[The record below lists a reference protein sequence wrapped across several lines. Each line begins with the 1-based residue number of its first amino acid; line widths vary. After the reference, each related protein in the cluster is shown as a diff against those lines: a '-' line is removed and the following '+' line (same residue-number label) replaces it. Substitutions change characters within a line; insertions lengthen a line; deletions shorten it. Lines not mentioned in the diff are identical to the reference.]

1 MLRLFRYLLPMVALA
16 AVFPL
21 AAAGSHGSADDASP
35 NMLHAANL
43 PTPTEFL
50 WPANCNRGVAPAP
63 PTSCHNSDLAFWNAG
78 GLKGGFKKI
87 LAQGNY
93 EGLRLVDIADPRN
106 PRNISVLECRTNQGD
121 VSFYKARKRLLL
133 IQSIEE
139 AVSSPDCATAR
150 ENLIVAGTNPATGL
164 PGMFRLKGHEGLRV
178 FDVTDPRSPTH
189 IATVRTA
196 CGSHTHTT
204 INDEENDRAIVYVS
218 SYPNA
223 NRVTRREDLNTLPE
237 QPNCIPDH
245 NKISIVEI
253 PDRNP
258 EGARVLK
265 EQPLDQDTATFTAV
279 ASGGSSVRG
288 CHDITVYEITRGD
301 DDDHRGKDDDGRRGR
316 DDDDH
321 RGRNNDDRGPTRI
334 AAGACLSEGQI
345 WDVSDPANP
354 TTNVAG
360 RHTHIRNPFIDGP
373 TPPQRGLFHTA
384 SFTWDGKV
392 ILFTDEWQGGGAHGC
407 DGPQDTRGNVWFY
420 EAVEPGQP
428 AGLYGRFILPRPQ
441 PATEA
446 CTMHNGNVIP
456 TEKGYYGV
464 SSAYQAGTTVFDFS
478 NVRSF
483 PKIFLPFVDRT
494 TLPVPPTVATEIAF
508 FDAKNDPSGPVGID
522 DAWSTYWHNNY
533 IYASSGLPGPP
544 PTPPA
549 VCCVR
554 PGQRG
559 LDVYFLL
566 GRRGRLVPPVTDP
579 TARGVRQFRAEKL
592 PYQNP
597 QTQEVRGERDHDDDD
612 D

>member
-1 MLRLFRYLLPMVALA
+1 MLRLIRLLLPLAALA
-16 AVFPL
+16 VAFPL
-21 AAAGSHGSADDASP
+21 AAAGSHGSADEASP

-43 PTPTEFL
+43 PPPAEFVT
-50 WPANCNRGVAPAP
+50 CNRGGTA
-63 PTSCHNSDLAFWNAG
+63 CFNSDLAFWNAG
-78 GLKGGFKKI
+78 GLKGGFKRI

-106 PRNISVLECRTNQGD
+106 PINISILECRTNQGD
-121 VSFYKARKRLLL
+121 VSFYKAEKRVLL

-139 AVSSPDCATAR
+139 AVSSPDCATAT
-150 ENLIVAGTNPATGL
+150 ENPVVPGTNPVTGL
-164 PGMFRLKGHEGLRV
+164 PGNFRLKGHEGLRI

-189 IATVRTA
+189 IATIRTA

-204 INDEENDRAIVYVS
+204 IFDRENDRGIVYVS

-223 NRVTRREDLNTLPE
+223 TRITRREDLATLPE

-253 PDRNP
+253 PDDNP

-265 EQPLDQDTATFTAV
+265 EQPLHADTATWTAV
-279 ASGGSSVRG
+279 GQGGSTVRG
-288 CHDITVYEITRGD
+288 CHDITVFEVSHGD
-301 DDDHRGKDDDGRRGR
+301 DGDDNGHGVK
-316 DDDDH
+316 
-321 RGRNNDDRGPTRI
+321 RI

-354 TTNVAG
+354 TANVEG

-384 SFTWDGKV
+384 SFSWDGKV

-420 EAVEPGQP
+420 EAVEPGEP

-441 PATEA
+441 PANEA

-456 TEKGYYGV
+456 TKKGYYGV
-464 SSAYQAGTTVFDFS
+464 SSAYQAGTSVFDFS

-494 TLPVPPTVATEIAF
+494 TLTVPPTVATEIAF
-508 FDAKNDPSGPVGID
+508 FDAKADGKGID
-522 DAWSTYWHNNY
+522 DAWSSYWHNDY

-554 PGQRG
+554 PGNRG
-559 LDVYFLL
+559 LDSYFLL
-566 GRRGRLVPPVTDP
+566 GTRGRLVPPVTDP
-579 TARGVRQFRAEKL
+579 SARGVRQFRAMKL

-597 QTQEVRGERDHDDDD
+597 QTQEVRVEDDHDDD
-612 D
+612 

>member
-1 MLRLFRYLLPMVALA
+1 MVALA

-21 AAAGSHGSADDASP
+21 AAAGSHGSADEASP

-43 PTPTEFL
+43 PPPAEFV
-50 WPANCNRGVAPAP
+50 NCNRGGTA
-63 PTSCHNSDLAFWNAG
+63 CFNSDLAFWNAG
-78 GLKGGFKKI
+78 GLKGGFKRI

-93 EGLRLVDIADPRN
+93 EGLRLVDISDPRN
-106 PRNISVLECRTNQGD
+106 PSNISVLECRTNQGD
-121 VSFYKARKRLLL
+121 VSFYKARKRVLL

-139 AVSSPDCATAR
+139 AVSSPDCATAT
-150 ENLIVAGTNPATGL
+150 ENPVVPGTNPVTGL
-164 PGMFRLKGHEGLRV
+164 PGNFRRKGHEGLRV

-204 INDEENDRAIVYVS
+204 IFDRENDRGIVYVS

-223 NRVTRREDLNTLPE
+223 TRITRREDLATLPE

-253 PDRNP
+253 PDANP

-265 EQPLDQDTATFTAV
+265 EQPLDADTATWTAV
-279 ASGGSSVRG
+279 GQGGSTVRG
-288 CHDITVYEITRGD
+288 CHDITVFEVSHGD
-301 DDDHRGKDDDGRRGR
+301 DDDHRGR
-316 DDDDH
+316 DDDD
-321 RGRNNDDRGPTRI
+321 RRPKRI

-354 TTNVAG
+354 TTNVPG

-392 ILFTDEWQGGGAHGC
+392 ILFTDEWAGGGAHGC
-407 DGPQDTRGNVWFY
+407 DGPGDTRGNVWFY
-420 EAVEPGQP
+420 KAVEPGQEAP
-428 AGLYGRFILPRPQ
+428 LYGRFILPRPQ
-441 PATEA
+441 PANEA

-456 TEKGYYGV
+456 TKKGYFGV

-483 PKIFLPFVDRT
+483 PEIFLPFVDRA

-508 FDAKNDPSGPVGID
+508 FDAKADGKGID
-522 DAWSTYWHNNY
+522 DAWSSYWHNNY
-533 IYASSGLPGPP
+533 IYASSGLPSPP
-544 PTPPA
+544 PVPPA

-554 PGQRG
+554 PGNRG

-566 GRRGRLVPPVTDP
+566 GKRGRLVPPVTDP
-579 TARGVRQFRAEKL
+579 SARGVRQFRAMKL

-597 QTQEVRGERDHDDDD
+597 QTQEVRAEHDDDND
-612 D
+612 DD

>member
-1 MLRLFRYLLPMVALA
+1 MLRLFRFLLPIVALA

-43 PTPTEFL
+43 PTPAEFI
-50 WPANCNRGVAPAP
+50 ACDRGGTTCA
-63 PTSCHNSDLAFWNAG
+63 NSDLAFWDAG
-78 GLKGGFKKI
+78 GLRGGFRRI
-87 LAQGNY
+87 VAQGNY
-93 EGLRLVDIADPRN
+93 EGLRLVDVSN
-106 PRNISVLECRTNQGD
+106 PRQPRQISVLECRTNQGD

-150 ENLIVAGTNPATGL
+150 ENPIVAGTNPATNA

-178 FDVTDPRSPTH
+178 FDVTDPRTPTH

-204 INDEENDRAIVYVS
+204 IRDEENDRAIVYVS

-288 CHDITVYEITRGD
+288 CHDITVYEVSRGD
-301 DDDHRGKDDDGRRGR
+301 DDGHRGR

-321 RGRNNDDRGPTRI
+321 RGRDDDDHRGRDDRRGPTRI

-345 WDVSDPANP
+345 WDASDPANP

-420 EAVEPGQP
+420 KAVSPGRDAP
-428 AGLYGRFILPRPQ
+428 LYGRYILPRPQ
-441 PATEA
+441 PANEI

-456 TEKGYYGV
+456 TKKGYFGV

-478 NVRSF
+478 NVRNF
-483 PKIFLPFVDRT
+483 PEIFLPFVPPAG
-494 TLPVPPTVATEIAF
+494 LPVPPTVATEIAY
-508 FDAKNDPSGPVGID
+508 FDAKNDPSGPIGVD
-522 DAWSTYWHNNY
+522 NAWSSYWHNNY
-533 IYASSGLPGPP
+533 IYVSSGIPSA
-544 PTPPA
+544 T
-549 VCCVR
+549 R
-554 PGQRG
+554 PGNRG

-566 GRRGRLVPPVTDP
+566 GRRARLVPPVTDP
-579 TARGVRQFRAEKL
+579 SAPGVRQFRAEKFK
-592 PYQNP
+592 YQNP
-597 QTQEVRGERDHDDDD
+597 QTQEVRAERDHDEDNDDD
-612 D
+612 